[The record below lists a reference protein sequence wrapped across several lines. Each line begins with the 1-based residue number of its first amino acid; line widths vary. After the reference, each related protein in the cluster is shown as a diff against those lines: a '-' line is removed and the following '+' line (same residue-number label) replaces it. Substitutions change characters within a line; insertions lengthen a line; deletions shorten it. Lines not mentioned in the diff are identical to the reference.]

1 MLKKLWRNISIAF
14 YSFFYGMRSA
24 DKIITASGTDDL
36 DANDVGGIE
45 QQQEK
50 DSVYQDLLK
59 GVVTERVR
67 ELRHEMY
74 YAERKSKEY
83 EYSGGGRAKKNSMF
97 DFQGNVDKSD
107 GFKIIVVQENDQL
120 TTSMLD
126 AGVYAIGDKVDV
138 DQFSVDNTIRN
149 RTKLEKE
156 YRITIK
162 RNFLP
167 SFALEKFARKI
178 VVKHIEG
185 KKFMLDLYVTKYIN
199 KLEPTSKLFHTE
211 MEKLYMGLDRSDCVE
226 FDQLSFTTHNAYGS
240 PDLVTYTFKDIE
252 FDSITE
258 FDGNY
263 VLKFLCEIV
272 DAYDMVEKEFY
283 DEKTA
288 EKNEKHEMRDGATIN
303 FDEAKRI
310 KDMAERDVSEEES
323 LLASLTEQNPTVKKN
338 KKDKSGKKGNNK
350 KKNTTKK

>member
-1 MLKKLWRNISIAF
+1 MLKKFWRYIKIGF

-24 DKIITASGTDDL
+24 DKIITTSGYDDL

-50 DSVYQDLLK
+50 ESVYQDLLK
-59 GVVTERVR
+59 GVVTEKVR

-83 EYSGGGRAKKNSMF
+83 EYSGGGHAKKNSMF
-97 DFQGNVDKSD
+97 DFQGNVEKSD
-107 GFKIIVVQENDQL
+107 GFKILVVQENDQL
-120 TTSMLD
+120 TTSLLE
-126 AGVYAIGDKVDV
+126 AGVYAMGKNVDIDQETV
-138 DQFSVDNTIRN
+138 DDVARN

-156 YRITIK
+156 YRIKIGRSFFPK
-162 RNFLP
+162 
-167 SFALEKFARKI
+167 FALEKFARKI
-178 VVKHIEG
+178 VVKHIDG

-211 MEKLYMGLDRSDCVE
+211 MEKLYMGLDKSDSVI

-240 PDLVTYTFKDIE
+240 PDLVTYTFKNIE
-252 FDSITE
+252 FDNIVE

-263 VLKFLCEIV
+263 VLKFLADIV
-272 DAYDMVEKEFY
+272 DAYDMVETEFY

-288 EKNEKHEMRDGATIN
+288 EKNEKHELREGATID
-303 FDEAKRI
+303 FDEARRI
-310 KDMAERDVSEEES
+310 KEMSEKDTSEEEK
-323 LLASLTEQNPTVKKN
+323 LLDNLK
-338 KKDKSGKKGNNK
+338 NNK
-350 KKNTTKK
+350 